1 METNISTANA
11 WGWATGAWTVQSN
24 ADKLN
29 QVYAATYAESP
40 SMESLW
46 ATLETQEDE
55 FFLQVLTGDV
65 SVEEFDSF
73 VSQWKALGGDTITEE
88 MNEMVKAK

>member
-1 METNISTANA
+1 
-11 WGWATGAWTVQSN
+11 
-24 ADKLN
+24 
-29 QVYAATYAESP
+29 
-40 SMESLW
+40 MESLW

-65 SVEEFDSF
+65 SIDEFDSF
-73 VSQWKALGGDTITEE
+73 VSQWKALGGDTITGE